1 MYTIKLD
8 VNDTMFKKVMLFLN
22 TLPIKNIV
30 IEKKDDTKSHKEDN
44 IVNFF
49 QSSPLAGEIT
59 LERDAQ
65 TYTDR
70 VVF

>member
-22 TLPIKNIV
+22 TLPVKHIV
-30 IEKKDDTKSHKEDN
+30 IEKKDDKKSHKKEH

-49 QSSPLAGEIT
+49 QTSPLAGEIV
-59 LERDAQ
+59 LERDPQ
-65 TYTDR
+65 IYTDR
-70 VVF
+70 VSF